1 MEGRGSSGLW
11 WRSSRNVG
19 IRSYRFGGS
28 RVNRNIVFKSWG
40 RQGIVIVDSDIP
52 SGSSLQIHA
61 ASPSVPTTGP
71 PGTSSVP
78 PALFDIPPCPS
89 DVPTGASTVPTGSPT
104 VPTDVSS
111 RADPTGVSTKGKSLM
126 VEEDIP
132 VIARTFK
139 QMEEDRLGE
148 EATKRLHDEEMAQME
163 RERVEVQRKRQQE
176 KKRQAL
182 AEQLFKDRQNRPMN
196 QAQQKAYMRKYVKN
210 QSSDIYNTGW
220 TMAYVKSFTD
230 DQLKQ
235 EFVKIHKVQSH
246 SQIQAFSQTLKR
258 PGHMLEEPSSKNP
271 KSPKAPTPSMPE
283 EVLFTPLG
291 EINALYRID
300 GSTKHFATL
309 RQILHMVD

>member
-1 MEGRGSSGLW
+1 MEGRGSSGFW

-19 IRSYRFGGS
+19 IRSCRFGGS
-28 RVNRNIVFKSWG
+28 RVNRNSVFKSWG

-52 SGSSLQIHA
+52 SGSSLQIHT

-78 PALFDIPPCPS
+78 PAPFAIPPCPF
-89 DVPTGASTVPTGSPT
+89 DVPTGASTIPTGSPT

-111 RADPTGVSTKGKSLM
+111 RADPTGISTKGKSLM

-139 QMEEDRLGE
+139 QMEKDRLGE
-148 EATKRLHDEEMAQME
+148 EAAKRLHDEEMAQME

-176 KKRQAL
+176 TLLGDDVFEDNFLARMAALIKKKRQAL
-182 AEQLFKDRQNRPMN
+182 AEQLFKDRQNRPMT

-235 EFVKIHKVQSH
+235 EFVKIHK
-246 SQIQAFSQTLKR
+246 
-258 PGHMLEEPSSKNP
+258 
-271 KSPKAPTPSMPE
+271 
-283 EVLFTPLG
+283 
-291 EINALYRID
+291 
-300 GSTKHFATL
+300 
-309 RQILHMVD
+309 